1 MNLREQQRR
10 STPSIPSLNEK
21 DLVVITRK
29 LTDSIMM
36 LFKRDEDKEKRIR
49 KLEEGFGRGRF
60 SVRNDL
66 ATGDYTVSLFNGI
79 FIVESNLAV
88 NSVINFPK
96 STGNKCI
103 LIISNT
109 GAGDITATANG
120 GDLIMGNPTQQV
132 FPDEGII
139 FIDVA
144 IGRWIV
150 I

>member
-1 MNLREQQRR
+1 MNLRELPRL
-10 STPSIPSLNEK
+10 TLPTLPNPGEK
-21 DLVVITRK
+21 DQRK
-29 LTDSIMM
+29 TNEQIISCIQN

-60 SVRNDL
+60 SVRSDL